1 MTVRTGVGVF
11 GAMLDAV
18 THHRLGTEF
27 TRLGYHMM
35 ESATEDQKRCMA
47 GATLIPQ
54 ILECMGMQSLLP
66 EGFSSTYGRL
76 VVEEVQQDTPWALAL
91 VETEQRPEI
100 RQVLDDPRIRLSFPM
115 EVRDNLRR
123 AVESSIQMFLMQAQT
138 ARPITQQELL
148 ELPYV

>member
-1 MTVRTGVGVF
+1 
-11 GAMLDAV
+11 
-18 THHRLGTEF
+18 
-27 TRLGYHMM
+27 
-35 ESATEDQKRCMA
+35 MA

-123 AVESSIQMFLMQAQT
+123 AVESGIQAVQYMFLMQAQT
-138 ARPITQQELL
+138 ARPVTQQELM